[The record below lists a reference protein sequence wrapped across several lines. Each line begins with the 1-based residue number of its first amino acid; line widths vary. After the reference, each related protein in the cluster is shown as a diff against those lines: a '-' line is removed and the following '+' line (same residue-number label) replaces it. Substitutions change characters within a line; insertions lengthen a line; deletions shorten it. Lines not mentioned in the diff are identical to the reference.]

1 MISDLYIQATTRSPE
16 VSMSSGGRIKISGRC
31 IPENPDEF
39 FAPVMDWVT
48 GYCLEPAEETVIDIS
63 IEMISGTNSGKL
75 YWFLKKLKEVTSS
88 GKKVTVKYTYEEDD
102 EQMYHLAMF
111 WAEQLKLPVEM
122 IPVETLDL
130 PEMKKAPF
138 NGTNSKSAE

>member
-1 MISDLYIQATTRSPE
+1 MINDLFIEATNYSPE
-16 VSMSSGGRIKISGRC
+16 VSMSSNGRIKIFGRC
-31 IPENPDEF
+31 IPREPDEF
-39 FAPVMDWVT
+39 FAPIMDWVT
-48 GYCLEPAEETVIDIS
+48 SYCDEPEEETVIDIS
-63 IEMISGTNSGKL
+63 IEYVNGTNSGKL

-102 EQMYHLAMF
+102 EQMYHLALF

-138 NGTNSKSAE
+138 SGTNSKSAE